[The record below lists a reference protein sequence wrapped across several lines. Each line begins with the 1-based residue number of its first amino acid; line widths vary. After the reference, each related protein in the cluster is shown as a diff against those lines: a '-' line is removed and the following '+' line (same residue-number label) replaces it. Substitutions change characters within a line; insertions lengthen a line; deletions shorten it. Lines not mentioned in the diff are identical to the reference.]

1 MSKSNDIYS
10 KTKRKTKKNSKK
22 NTFNKYGKNT
32 KRSLRINLSQRKK
45 FKQNQYK
52 IVPR

>member
-10 KTKRKTKKNSKK
+10 KTKRQTKKDSKK

-32 KRSLRINLSQRKK
+32 KRSLRIIFSQKK
-45 FKQNQYK
+45 RFKQK
-52 IVPR
+52 

>member
-1 MSKSNDIYS
+1 MGKSNDIYS

-32 KRSLRINLSQRKK
+32 TRSLRIKHSQKK
-45 FKQNQYK
+45 K
-52 IVPR
+52 ILKK

>member
-1 MSKSNDIYS
+1 MGKSNDIYS

-32 KRSLRINLSQRKK
+32 TRSLRIKYSQKNRYKK
-45 FKQNQYK
+45 NSMN
-52 IVPR
+52 